1 MSFDPDTLKPR
12 RPQVVVVIKT
22 ETDGDNGA
30 PLAHE
35 ITVQQNLQIEQDTPE
50 PSSAVLPVDITEQVL
65 EDTTERGVE
74 EERQAELALQLE
86 PETGVIFE
94 HTS

>member
-1 MSFDPDTLKPR
+1 MAGS
-12 RPQVVVVIKT
+12 I
-22 ETDGDNGA
+22 
-30 PLAHE
+30 AHE
-35 ITVQQNLQIEQDTPE
+35 ITVQMSPQIEPSTPE
-50 PSSAVLPVDITEQVL
+50 PSSVVIPVDITEQVL

-86 PETGVIFE
+86 PESGVIFE